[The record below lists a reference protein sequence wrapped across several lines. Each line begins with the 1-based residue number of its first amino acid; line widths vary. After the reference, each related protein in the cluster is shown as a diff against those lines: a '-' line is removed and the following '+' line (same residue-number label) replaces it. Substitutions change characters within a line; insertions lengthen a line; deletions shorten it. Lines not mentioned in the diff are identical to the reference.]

1 MKGKLEFRK
10 YRFMKE
16 EILHITNGDYFNNY
30 FTKKIG
36 GLAVPFREVIM
47 DGEVVDIVY
56 SDEFIKLR
64 AKTLNVSE
72 NEYRSKMSVC
82 EILSKNIYSTIY
94 LWFGKDTFC
103 QMNLLALLVYLEQIK
118 YQGKLILNY
127 IDDVTFEQ
135 IESNIDVKLGVYKKI
150 YRDVLISKYKPKEL
164 GVLEARAVDLY
175 FDYHSN
181 NGMLATLIK
190 NNADKSK
197 SELLSLLIEASKDY
211 GMSDLQA
218 ERLINFYL

>member
-1 MKGKLEFRK
+1 
-10 YRFMKE
+10 MKE

-30 FTKKIG
+30 LTKKIG

-82 EILSKNIYSTIY
+82 GILSKNIYSTIY

-181 NGMLATLIK
+181 NRMLATLIK

-197 SELLSLLIEASKDY
+197 TELLSLLIEASKDY

-218 ERLINFYL
+218 ERLINFNFSST